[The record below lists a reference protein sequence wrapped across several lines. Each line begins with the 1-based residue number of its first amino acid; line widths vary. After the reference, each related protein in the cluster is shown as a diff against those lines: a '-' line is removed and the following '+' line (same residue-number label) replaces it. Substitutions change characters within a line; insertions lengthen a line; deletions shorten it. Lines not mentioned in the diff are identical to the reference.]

1 MASRWVSGACALL
14 TAASLVTL
22 SACGGSSDAGSQG
35 SGDGKAVTLEF
46 WAAAIGLEKSVEL
59 WNQSHPDVKVNFSRI
74 SPGSVGGYA
83 KMQNAVK
90 AGNAPCLGQ
99 IGYDTMPTFVATG
112 ALEDVTQYA
121 EAGKDQFVPWTWQMS
136 SIGGQVYGIPVDV
149 GPQALFYRADLY
161 KQYGITAP
169 KTWDEFATA
178 AQKVHRANPKA
189 YLATSPQDAYDLG
202 ALTWQAGGR
211 WFGTENDQWQVSIDS
226 AETRKVAQYWQGL
239 LGNGA
244 VTSVPPL
251 DTAWFKAVQDGQ
263 VLSLVS
269 AVWAAPLIAKN
280 LPELA
285 GKWAVAPMP
294 QWNAGDTAAGNRGG
308 SATAVLKGCK
318 NPKQATEFATWL
330 STDPGSVTNLI
341 QNTGIYPAAKSGLD
355 LPAANQPS
363 KYFGGQNIYP
373 VFKTAAANI
382 NTNWMWGPTMT
393 QTQSDFKAALKTAGT
408 GQGTIPQA
416 VTDVQASTVAALKSQ
431 GLSVTG

>member
-1 MASRWVSGACALL
+1 MDSRWLRGGCAALA
-14 TAASLVTL
+14 AASLVML
-22 SACGGSSDAGSQG
+22 SACGGSSDPGSQD

-46 WAAAIGLEKSVEL
+46 WAAAIGLEKSVAL

-112 ALEDVTQYA
+112 ALEDVSKYA
-121 EAGKDQFVPWTWQMS
+121 EASKDLFVPWTWQMS
-136 SIGGQVYGIPVDV
+136 GVGGQVYGIPVDV
-149 GPQALFYRADLY
+149 GPQALFYRSDLF
-161 KQYGITAP
+161 KKYGITAP
-169 KTWDEFATA
+169 KTWDEFAAA
-178 AQKVHRANPKA
+178 AQKVHAADP
-189 YLATSPQDAYDLG
+189 ATYITTTPQDAYDLG

-211 WFGTENDQWQVSIDS
+211 WFGTENDQWQVTIGSD
-226 AETRKVAQYWQGL
+226 ETRKVAQYWQAL
-239 LGNGA
+239 LSKDA

-251 DTAWFKAVQDGQ
+251 DTAWFKAVQDGH
-263 VLSLVS
+263 VLSLVG

-280 LPELA
+280 LPELS

-294 QWNAGDTAAGNRGG
+294 QWSATDNAAGNRGG

-330 STDPGSVTNLI
+330 STNPDSVTNLI

-363 KYFGGQNIYP
+363 AYFGGQNIYE
-373 VFKTAAANI
+373 VFKTAAANT

-393 QTQSDFKAALKTAGT
+393 QTQSDFKAALKKAGT

-416 VTDVQASTVAALKSQ
+416 VTDVQASTVEALKSQ
-431 GLSVTG
+431 GLSVKG

>member
-1 MASRWVSGACALL
+1 MATRWLRGGCAVL
-14 TAASLVTL
+14 TAASLVML
-22 SACGGSSDAGSQG
+22 SACGGSSAQGSQD

-112 ALEDVTQYA
+112 ALENVSEYA
-121 EAGKDQFVPWTWQMS
+121 DASKDLFVPWTWQMS
-136 SIGGQVYGIPVDV
+136 DIGGQVYGIPVDV
-149 GPQALFYRADLY
+149 GPQALFYRSDLF
-161 KQYGITAP
+161 KKYGITAP
-169 KTWDEFATA
+169 KTWDEFAAA
-178 AQKVHRANPKA
+178 AQKVHAANP
-189 YLATSPQDAYDLG
+189 ATHLTTTPQDAYDLG

-211 WFGTENDQWQVSIDS
+211 WFGTDNDQWQVTIGSD
-226 AETRKVAQYWQGL
+226 ETQKVAQYWQGL
-239 LGNGA
+239 LSKDA
-244 VTSVPPL
+244 VASVPPL
-251 DTAWFKAVQDGQ
+251 DTAWFKAVQDGR
-263 VLSLVS
+263 VLSLIS

-280 LPELA
+280 LPDLA

-294 QWNAGDTAAGNRGG
+294 QWTAGGTAAGNRGG

-330 STDPGSVTNLI
+330 STNPDSVTNLI

-355 LPAANQPS
+355 LPAVNQPS
-363 KYFGGQNIYP
+363 AYFGGQNIYE
-373 VFKTAAANI
+373 VFKTAAANTS
-382 NTNWMWGPTMT
+382 TNWMWGPTMT
-393 QTQSDFKAALKTAGT
+393 QTQSDFKAALKKAGT

>member
-1 MASRWVSGACALL
+1 MASRWVSGSCAVLA
-14 TAASLVTL
+14 AASLVML
-22 SACGGSSDAGSQG
+22 SACGGSSDPRSQD
-35 SGDGKAVTLEF
+35 SGDGTAVTLDF
-46 WAAAIGLEKSVEL
+46 WAAAIGLEKSVAL
-59 WNQSHPDVKVNFSRI
+59 WNQSHPDVKVNFSQI

-112 ALEDVTQYA
+112 ALEDVSKYA
-121 EAGKDQFVPWTWQMS
+121 DAGKDLFVPWTWQMS
-136 SIGGQVYGIPVDV
+136 SVGGHVYGIPVDV
-149 GPQALFYRADLY
+149 GPQALFYRSDLF
-161 KQYGITAP
+161 KKYGITAP
-169 KTWDEFATA
+169 KTWDEFAA
-178 AQKVHRANPKA
+178 AGQKVHAANPA
-189 YLATSPQDAYDLG
+189 TYLTTTPQDAYDLG

-211 WFGTENDQWQVSIDS
+211 WFGTDNDQWRVTIDS
-226 AETRKVAQYWQGL
+226 SETQKVAKYWQGL
-239 LGNGA
+239 LDKDA
-244 VTSVPPL
+244 VTSIPML
-251 DTAWFKAVQDGQ
+251 DTAWFKAVQDGH
-263 VLSLVS
+263 VLSLVG

-280 LPELA
+280 LPDLA

-294 QWNAGDTAAGNRGG
+294 QWTAGGTAAGNRGG

-330 STDPGSVTNLI
+330 STNPDSVTNLI

-363 KYFGGQNIYP
+363 AYFGGQNIYQ
-373 VFKTAAANI
+373 VFKTAAAAI
-382 NTNWMWGPTMT
+382 DPNWMWGPTMT
-393 QTQSDFKAALKTAGT
+393 QTQSDFKAALKKAGT

-416 VTDVQASTVAALKSQ
+416 VTDAQASTVEALKSQ